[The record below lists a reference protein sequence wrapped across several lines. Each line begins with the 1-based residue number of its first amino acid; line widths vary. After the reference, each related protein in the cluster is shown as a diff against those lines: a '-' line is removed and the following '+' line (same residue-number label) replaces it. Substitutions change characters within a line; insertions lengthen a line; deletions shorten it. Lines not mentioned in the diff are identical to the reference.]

1 MTDDIRR
8 DGDRTDELDRHDRQV
23 VDEPVER
30 RDIDLDDTGHRPI
43 ERDAEPRDA
52 DDRREGSG
60 DVRDAESVRTESAVA
75 DDTIRADTAAAEP
88 VATDRAVAAEGD
100 AARTRDPVDD
110 RDTHRDPTSER
121 RPAAGPGTTT
131 TWSEDG
137 LLSTDDRG
145 SYQQRWD
152 DIQVRFIDEPR
163 QCVREAD
170 DLVGEVTTRISER
183 FSGARQDMEQRWDGG
198 NEPTTEELR
207 QAVQRYRD
215 FFQRLVA
222 Q

>member
-1 MTDDIRR
+1 MTEDSR
-8 DGDRTDELDRHDRQV
+8 
-23 VDEPVER
+23 
-30 RDIDLDDTGHRPI
+30 
-43 ERDAEPRDA
+43 RDA
-52 DDRREGSG
+52 DRSDELGRRDQQVDEARVDEQAARRDADLQYTENRPAAHG
-60 DVRDAESVRTESAVA
+60 DVREGEPVRTDGGVAHGDDAVRDDAGAA
-75 DDTIRADTAAAEP
+75 DP
-88 VATDRAVAAEGD
+88 VTTDRAEAADGD
-100 AARTRDPVDD
+100 AARSDNRVDE

-121 RPAAGPGTTT
+121 RPANGPGTSTAR
-131 TWSEDG
+131 SEGG
-137 LLSTDDRG
+137 LLSSDDRG

-170 DLVGEVTTRISER
+170 DLVGEVTTRISDR
-183 FSGARQDMEQRWDGG
+183 FSSARQDMEQRWDGG

>member
-1 MTDDIRR
+1 MTEDIRR
-8 DGDRTDELDRHDRQV
+8 NTDRTGELDHRERDVEAARTGQEAARRDAGLEHTEHRPAAQRDVREG
-23 VDEPVER
+23 EPVR
-30 RDIDLDDTGHRPI
+30 ADGGAAH
-43 ERDAEPRDA
+43 A
-52 DDRREGSG
+52 DDAQRRG
-60 DVRDAESVRTESAVA
+60 AAPA
-75 DDTIRADTAAAEP
+75 DPA
-88 VATDRAVAAEGD
+88 ATDRAVPTDGGAATTD
-100 AARTRDPVDD
+100 SRVA

-131 TWSEDG
+131 AWSGEG
-137 LLSTDDRG
+137 LLSSDDRG
-145 SYQQRWD
+145 TYQQRWD

-170 DLVGEVTTRISER
+170 DLVGEVTTRISDR
-183 FSGARQDMEQRWDGG
+183 FSSARQDLEQRWDGG

-222 Q
+222 R

>member
-1 MTDDIRR
+1 MTEDIRR
-8 DGDRTDELDRHDRQV
+8 DADRTDELDRRGQQV
-23 VDEPVER
+23 DAALIDEQAARRDTGLEHPEHRPAAQRDEREGEPVR
-30 RDIDLDDTGHRPI
+30 TDGGVAPGDDAVRG
-43 ERDAEPRDA
+43 DAGAA
-52 DDRREGSG
+52 D
-60 DVRDAESVRTESAVA
+60 
-75 DDTIRADTAAAEP
+75 P
-88 VATDRAVAAEGD
+88 LATDRAAPTDGD
-100 AARTRDPVDD
+100 AARTDSRVDD

-121 RPAAGPGTTT
+121 APAAGPGTTT
-131 TWSEDG
+131 AWSGEG
-137 LLSTDDRG
+137 LLSADDRG

-170 DLVGEVTTRISER
+170 DLVGEVTTRISDR
-183 FSGARQDMEQRWDGG
+183 FSSARQDLEQRWDGG
-198 NEPTTEELR
+198 KEPTTEELR

>member
-1 MTDDIRR
+1 MTEDIRR
-8 DGDRTDELDRHDRQV
+8 DADRVDERDRRDRQV
-23 VDEPVER
+23 VDEPV
-30 RDIDLDDTGHRPI
+30 
-43 ERDAEPRDA
+43 
-52 DDRREGSG
+52 
-60 DVRDAESVRTESAVA
+60 
-75 DDTIRADTAAAEP
+75 
-88 VATDRAVAAEGD
+88 ATDRDVVAEGD
-100 AARTRDPVDD
+100 AARTGEPVERRDVEPAHPDD

-131 TWSEDG
+131 AWSEEG
-137 LLSTDDRG
+137 LLSSDDRG
-145 SYQQRWD
+145 SYQRRWD
-152 DIQVRFIDEPR
+152 EIQVRFIDEPR

-183 FSGARQDMEQRWDGG
+183 FSGARQDMEQRWDSG

-222 Q
+222 S

>member
-1 MTDDIRR
+1 MTEDIRR
-8 DGDRTDELDRHDRQV
+8 DEERTDELDLRERSADPAQADDRPV
-23 VDEPVER
+23 EDRPVER
-30 RDIDLDDTGHRPI
+30 
-43 ERDAEPRDA
+43 EPV
-52 DDRREGSG
+52 REG
-60 DVRDAESVRTESAVA
+60 DRVRSDEALATDSDAARR
-75 DDTIRADTAAAEP
+75 DPAEHS
-88 VATDRAVAAEGD
+88 ATDRAVAAEG
-100 AARTRDPVDD
+100 AAVADD

-121 RPAAGPGTTT
+121 RPAPGPGATTE
-131 TWSEDG
+131 WSGDG
-137 LLSTDDRG
+137 LLSSDDRG

-170 DLVGEVTTRISER
+170 DLVGEVTTRISDR
-183 FSGARQDMEQRWDGG
+183 FSSARQDMEQRWDGG